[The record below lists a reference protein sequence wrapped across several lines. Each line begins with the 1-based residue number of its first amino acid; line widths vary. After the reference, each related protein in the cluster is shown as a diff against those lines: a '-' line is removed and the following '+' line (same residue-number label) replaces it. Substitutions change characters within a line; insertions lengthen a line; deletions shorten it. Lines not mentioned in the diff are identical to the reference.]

1 MDYIWNNFFINKIS
15 LLQDKINLE
24 NFNFLN
30 IYKFVIIKDKIK
42 Y

>member
-30 IYKFVIIKDKIK
+30 IYKFIIIKDKIK